1 MMKLESQKLTRAFP
15 NFKTLIEDSH
25 VTGGDPQG
33 LLEHWIE
40 NRQPIVR
47 AIKKPG
53 TLLDIGCA
61 NGFLLTCLQFWSE
74 HQITPYGIDIDK
86 ISILAAR
93 ALLPEYANHF
103 ATLSLEHLTK
113 CIDFGL
119 PESFDYVYWNVWD
132 GLDFVDPL
140 YKRYAENAFAAV
152 RDGGRVILGFYDT
165 NHDAIRRQLE
175 WLVGRFGAYRQKLTL
190 DVIFAW
196 WDCELL
202 A

>member
-103 ATLSLEHLTK
+103 ATL
-113 CIDFGL
+113 
-119 PESFDYVYWNVWD
+119 YWNVWD